1 MRIGI
6 VGGGQ
11 LGRMLALA
19 GAPFGWR
26 FQCLDPDADSPAF
39 HVADARVAP
48 FHDRKALRNFARGL
62 DLVTFESE
70 NLPAEAIA
78 LIAEHTPVYPP
89 LRALE
94 VGQDRLHEKRL
105 FQRLGIAT
113 APFAT
118 VDDASQLANAIA
130 ELGTPSILKTR
141 RGGYDGRGQVVIGDA
156 REIESAWKA
165 LPGVPSILEGRVQFE
180 REISIV
186 AVRGRDGSEAFY
198 PPVENHHEH
207 GCLRLSIAPAPALD
221 ETTRL
226 AAEDIARRVMRALD
240 YVGVLAIEL
249 FQVGDA
255 LWANELAPRV
265 HNSGHWTIEGADTSQ
280 FENHLRAIA
289 GLPLGSTRARGRS
302 AMVNLLG
309 ELPPMEALLAVRGAH
324 VHVYGKRPA
333 PGRKLGHV
341 TVCADDE
348 AELLESLHQL
358 AKSIPFRLPAA

>member
-1 MRIGI
+1 MNIGI
-6 VGGGQ
+6 IGGGQ

-19 GAPFGWR
+19 GIPLGLR
-26 FQCLDPDADSPAF
+26 FQCLDPDAESPAF
-39 HVADARVAP
+39 QVAEGRVAP
-48 FHDRKALRNFARGL
+48 FNDRKALRTFARGL

-70 NLPAEAIA
+70 NLPVEA
-78 LIAEHTPVYPP
+78 LIAASEHALVFPP
-89 LRALE
+89 PRALE

-118 VDDASQLANAIA
+118 VDDESQLGHALA

-156 REIESAWKA
+156 REIQSAWRA
-165 LPGVPSILEGRVQFE
+165 LPGVPSILEGHVKFE

-186 AVRGRDGSEAFY
+186 AARGRDGTEVFY
-198 PPVENHHEH
+198 PPVENHHER
-207 GCLRLSIAPAPALD
+207 GCLRLSIAPAPRLD
-221 ETTRL
+221 EATRL

-249 FQVGDA
+249 FQVGA
-255 LWANELAPRV
+255 ELWANEMAPRV

-309 ELPPMEALLAVRGAH
+309 ELPPMEHLLAIRGAH

-341 TVCADDE
+341 TVCVDDE
-348 AELLESLHQL
+348 RELFEAIERLSQV
-358 AKSIPFRLPAA
+358 IPFHTPTR